1 MRTVHDSLFNLSL
14 AAFAAI
20 GLPVTFCSSLGGLI
34 GTVQRASTERIGEAI
49 NLGTSL
55 GLLPGMLLAV
65 VVFVTGIG
73 T

>member
-1 MRTVHDSLFNLSL
+1 MRTMRDSLFSLSL

-34 GTVQRASTERIGEAI
+34 RTLQRASTERVSEAI

-55 GLLPGMLLAV
+55 WLLPGILIAAV
-65 VVFVTGIG
+65 VLMTGIG

>member
-1 MRTVHDSLFNLSL
+1 MRTVPDSFFSLSL

-20 GLPVTFCSSLGGLI
+20 GLPVTFCSSLAGLI
-34 GTVQRASTERIGEAI
+34 RTLQRASTERIGEAI

-55 GLLPGMLLAV
+55 GLLPGILLAA
-65 VVFVTGIG
+65 VVFATGIG